1 MLLLETPSGGR
12 IDHDEGDFVGGVRC
26 FRLTLFVEH
35 FLCISTLMCK
45 FLWKSR
51 IRDLVWEYGIGGG
64 KEGERGGEIYP

>member
-12 IDHDEGDFVGGVRC
+12 IGHDEGDFVGGVGC

-35 FLCISTLMCK
+35 FLCVSILMSK

-51 IRDLVWEYGIGGG
+51 GRDLVWE
-64 KEGERGGEIYP
+64 